1 MDYKP
6 LSELLTSGVLKR
18 SGLSRTALKRLLKQT
33 DFFAGLPKDL
43 GQERIRCG
51 RVLELCRP
59 TMDLLC
65 PEPENGWLEECY
77 LELAHGLFPDP
88 ARKKLSAE
96 SRKAQAFFL
105 TVLRWFLDAE
115 AARCPYDPLTDIPT
129 LTEAEL
135 RDSRIRDEYPRYL
148 EAVRQAR
155 FVELMRIGREIMPF
169 DPASHTIGVHHL
181 ALHMGRQAKK
191 AGLPVDIPMVSAA
204 ALCHDIGKFGCRGTD
219 AARIPYLHY
228 YYTDQWLNRQGLP
241 KIAHISANHST
252 WDLEFENL
260 TPESLLLIYA
270 DFRVRGTRESGKEV
284 VRIYSL
290 AESYDMIF
298 SKLYNMTPEK
308 QRRYRRVYLKLSDF
322 ERLLISFG
330 VRPEPLAEKMRPQ
343 ERPNPALLTRRQSLE
358 ALCSRTLENN
368 VRLMSGISGDV
379 TFGQLLEQARGE
391 KNLHHIRTYLRIFE
405 EFSTYMTGANK
416 RRTLDL
422 LYELLMHHQGD
433 VRRQAARIM
442 GQILANSGPTYR
454 KELPASAPHSAV
466 APAAAEFLT
475 ESMELW
481 GHYMDMCLRPDY
493 KIAAKHAMRISN
505 SLKII
510 AASLFDNCLAEE
522 RLHYLEPLLERL
534 EHSDAQTRFPLLDAL
549 YYLPLALLPQPRLQD
564 IVRRFELWFPEG
576 DEALQAILLRRI
588 EQLLPLLT
596 EDCREEVRAFLD
608 GIPADGG
615 SPTAYL
621 VRRLQ
626 SRFSPVE
633 PPEIRASVLYLS
645 NLKTAVHWL
654 IKLTQV
660 DALVDDAALHP
671 ENTFH
676 TAMHLSNLLS
686 VSEHLPVRERAGAG
700 LLKLIDRL
708 SLDQQNEIIVD
719 LLRELE
725 TGQDEISVFIPRYV
739 GRLMVRLPE
748 KELEECLDYLR
759 SLIRS
764 STVRTA
770 TASLYTLSQLLIAL
784 PEDQS
789 GPADRILDILLSG
802 VSHYNDTI
810 HETALTALCEQVLAN
825 RNLSMERRLG
835 YCHYTG
841 KKLLCLLSEPRQGR
855 FTFFTQAAVLN
866 HLYRFF
872 VECRVLGLPDPPE
885 TVRPVAFFPGTF
897 DPFTSGH
904 KRIVRELEDR
914 GFEVFLAIDEFSWSK
929 HPIAKLRRRQIASMS
944 VADRM
949 NVCLFPDEIPVN
961 IAYPQDLSRLRE
973 LFPDRDLWLVTGSD
987 VIRNASAYRSDAPGS
1002 AGDYNHIVFLRSEED
1017 RTSLTEKLRGKTLL
1031 LTLPEFYETV
1041 SSTRIREYVDK
1052 NMDISMLVEPIVQ
1065 SYIFD
1070 HNLYLRAPQ
1079 FKLPLRPQDLRLDFR
1094 REGRL
1099 LRAGLYHR
1107 KDEALL
1113 GQVQAV
1119 TVTGADLFGIL
1130 GDIQAA
1136 EFLRQH
1142 SSGRIL
1148 FLESVEDRFKQGD
1161 QGLFLT
1167 LNELLAQSLAS
1178 EHTYALCRASLHRLL
1193 PELLPQMGFLPVPGK
1208 PEFWYVDMRTPLV
1221 LIQDVLRRLK
1231 EPHRSDPDVLDVV
1244 TRTRK
1249 RLRLNLAGLFPGKL
1263 LLTFDALLLDLAL
1276 TQMVR
1281 EANGVAD
1288 CGPESKRLGP
1298 AMCVPYGK
1306 TLVGELI
1313 PNTVTKHLHID
1324 KAYLGDVDHF
1334 EIRAMNGYSDLPVQV
1349 RTLVSFHRPAILV
1362 DDLLHK
1368 GFRLEKLDRFLR
1380 DEGLEIRS
1388 VMVGIVSGRGR
1399 DLMEMK
1405 RREVHS
1411 AYYIPNLLYWFNES
1425 LLYPF
1430 IGGDS
1435 FGDPPGAD
1443 GLLPTANLILPYF
1456 FPDHLVGVA
1465 EEKLYDFSL
1474 CALENARDILRQLE
1488 LCHQRQFGLPM
1499 TVHRLAETF
1508 VQQRAP
1514 YRGKNI
1520 RYEPNALPSAYLA
1533 DDIEAF
1539 HRIRRK
1545 GAAAA
1550 ASKK

>member
-6 LSELLTSGVLKR
+6 LSEYLTSGALRKDGLSKTTLKR
-18 SGLSRTALKRLLKQT
+18 ILRETHFL
-33 DFFAGLPKDL
+33 AGLPQDL
-43 GQERIRCG
+43 GRERISCRQI
-51 RVLELCRP
+51 LELCRP
-59 TMDLLC
+59 AMDLLC
-65 PEPENGWLEECY
+65 PEPEGGWLQECY

-88 ARKKLSAE
+88 SRKKLPIQN
-96 SRKAQAFFL
+96 RQAQAFFL
-105 TVLRWFLDAE
+105 TVLQWFLDAE
-115 AARCPYDPLTDIPT
+115 PSRCAYDPLTDIPS
-129 LTEAEL
+129 LTESEL
-135 RDSRIRDEYPRYL
+135 RDTQISDEYPKYL
-148 EAVRQAR
+148 EAVRQSR

-191 AGLPVDIPMVSAA
+191 AGFPVDIPMVSAA

-228 YYTDQWLNRQGLP
+228 YYTDQWLNRMGMP
-241 KIAHISANHST
+241 KIAHISSNHST

-260 TPESLLLIYA
+260 TIESLLLIYA
-270 DFRVRGTRESGKEV
+270 DFRVRGTRENGREL
-284 VRIYSL
+284 VRIYTL

-308 QRRYRRVYLKLSDF
+308 QRRYKRVYLKLSDF
-322 ERLLISFG
+322 EKLLVSRG
-330 VRPEPLAEKMRPQ
+330 VRPEPMEEDILPPEQ
-343 ERPNPALLTRRQSLE
+343 PNPALLTRQKCLESL
-358 ALCSRTLENN
+358 CGRTLENN
-368 VRLMSGISGDV
+368 IRLMAGLSGDLS
-379 TFGQLLEQARGE
+379 FGQLLEQARGE

-405 EFSTYMTGANK
+405 EFSTYMTGENK
-416 RRTLDL
+416 RRMLDL
-422 LYELLMHHQGD
+422 LYELLIHHQGD
-433 VRRQAARIM
+433 VRRQAAQIM

-454 KELPASAPHSAV
+454 KELPASAPQSAV
-466 APAAAEFLT
+466 APATAEFLS

-481 GHYMDMCLRPDY
+481 EHYMDMCLRPDY

-510 AASLFDNCLAEE
+510 AASLLKNCSAEE
-522 RLHYLEPLLERL
+522 RRAFLEPLLERL
-534 EHSDAQTRFPLLDAL
+534 ERSDAATRFTLLDSL
-549 YYLPLALLPQPRLQD
+549 YYLPMELLSQDRLDALVRLFVSWYPD
-564 IVRRFELWFPEG
+564 G
-576 DEALQAILLRRI
+576 DEALQVLILRRI
-588 EQLLPLLT
+588 ELLLPLMSAQS
-596 EDCREEVRAFLD
+596 REEIRIFLEALPVD
-608 GIPADGG
+608 ADG
-615 SPTAYL
+615 PKAWL
-621 VRRLQ
+621 ARRLLNN
-626 SRFSPVE
+626 FTITE
-633 PPEIRASVLYLS
+633 PKNVQASALYLS
-645 NLKTAVHWL
+645 NLKTAVHW
-654 IKLTQV
+654 IVKLTQV
-660 DALVDDAALHP
+660 DALVDDATLHP
-671 ENTFH
+671 ENSFH

-725 TGQDEISVFIPRYV
+725 TGQDEISVFIPRYL
-739 GRLMVRLPE
+739 GRLMIHLPE

-759 SLIRS
+759 GLIRS

-770 TASLYTLSQLLIAL
+770 TASLFTLSQLLIAL
-784 PEDQS
+784 PKNRSE
-789 GPADRILDILLSG
+789 PAHRILDILLSG

-825 RNLSMERRLG
+825 ETLSMEQRLE
-835 YCHYTG
+835 YCRYTG

-872 VECRVLGLPDPPE
+872 VECRVLELNLPE
-885 TVRPVAFFPGTF
+885 EAARPAAFFPGTF

-961 IAYPQDLSRLRE
+961 IAFPQDLSRLQS

-987 VIRNASAYRSDAPGS
+987 VIRNASAYRGSEPGS
-1002 AGDYNHIVFLRSEED
+1002 AGDFNHIVFLRSEED
-1017 RTSLTEKLRGKTLL
+1017 RSSLSEKLRGKTLL

-1052 NMDISMLVEPIVQ
+1052 NMDISMLVEPMVQ

-1079 FKLPLRPQDLRLDFR
+1079 FKLPLRPQDLRLDFSLSG
-1094 REGRL
+1094 GRL
-1099 LRAGLYHR
+1099 CAGLYHR
-1107 KDEALL
+1107 RDDSLL
-1113 GQVQAV
+1113 GQVRAV
-1119 TVTGADLFGIL
+1119 TITGADLFGIL

-1136 EFLRQH
+1136 EYLRQH

-1148 FLESVEDRFKQGD
+1148 FLESVEDHFGQAD
-1161 QGLFLT
+1161 QGLLLT
-1167 LNELLAQSLAS
+1167 LNELLARSLTS
-1178 EHTYALCRASLHRLL
+1178 EHTYALCRASLHPLL
-1193 PELLPQMGFLPVPGK
+1193 PELLPQMGFIPVPKK
-1208 PEFWYVDMRTPLV
+1208 PDFWYVDMRTPLV

-1231 EPHRSDPDVLDVV
+1231 EPHRSDPDVLAVV
-1244 TRTRK
+1244 TQTRN
-1249 RLRLNLAGLFPGKL
+1249 RLRLHLADLFPGKL

-1281 EANGVAD
+1281 ETNGVAD
-1288 CGPESKRLGP
+1288 CGPEDRRLGP
-1298 AMCVPYGK
+1298 AMCVPFGK

-1313 PNTVTKHLHID
+1313 PNTVTKHLHVD
-1324 KAYLGDVDHF
+1324 KAYLDDIDHF
-1334 EIRAMNGYSDLPVQV
+1334 EIRAMNGYSDLPIQV

-1368 GFRLEKLDRFLR
+1368 GFRLEKLDRILR
-1380 DEGLEIRS
+1380 EEGLEIQS
-1388 VMVGIVSGRGR
+1388 VMVGILSGRGR

-1405 RREVHS
+1405 QREVQS

-1435 FGDPPGAD
+1435 AADPPGAD
-1443 GLLPTANLILPYF
+1443 GLLPTANLILPYY
-1456 FPDHLVGVA
+1456 FPDYLAGA
-1465 EEKLYDFSL
+1465 EEEKLYALSL

-1488 LCHQRQFGLPM
+1488 LCHQQKFGIPM
-1499 TVHRLAETF
+1499 TIHRLAETF

-1520 RYEPNALPSAYLA
+1520 RYESNMLPSAYLT
-1533 DDIEAF
+1533 DDIETF

-1545 GAAAA
+1545 GVR
-1550 ASKK
+1550 

>member
-6 LSELLTSGVLKR
+6 LSELLTSGALKK
-18 SGLSRTALKRLLKQT
+18 SGLSKTAVKRLLRET
-33 DFFAGLPKDL
+33 GFLAALPEKL
-43 GQERIRCG
+43 GQERISCHH
-51 RVLELCRP
+51 VLALCRP
-59 TMDLLC
+59 VMDRLC
-65 PEPENGWLEECY
+65 PEPEGGWLRECY

-88 ARKKLSAE
+88 VRGKQDPAVR
-96 SRKAQAFFL
+96 RAQAFYL
-105 TVLRWFLDAE
+105 TVLRWFLQTE
-115 AARCPYDPLTDIPT
+115 PGRCPYDPLTDIPVV
-129 LTEAEL
+129 TEAEL
-135 RDSRIRDEYPRYL
+135 ADSRIAEEFAACR
-148 EAVRQAR
+148 EAVRQSY

-181 ALHMGRQAKK
+181 ALHMGRQAKA
-191 AGLPVDIPMVSAA
+191 AGLPIDIPMVSAA
-204 ALCHDIGKFGCRGTD
+204 ALCHDIGKFGCRGND
-219 AARIPYLHY
+219 AGRIPYLHY
-228 YYTDQWLNRQGLP
+228 YYTDQWLRRQGLT

-270 DFRVRGTRESGKEV
+270 DFRVRGTRENGKEV

-290 AESYDMIF
+290 EESYEMIF

-308 QRRYRRVYLKLSDF
+308 QQRYKRVYLKLSDF
-322 ERLLISFG
+322 ERLLISRG
-330 VRPEPLAEKMRPQ
+330 VRPEPLAEEMLPPAQ
-343 ERPNPALLTRRQSLE
+343 PNPALLTRRQSLE
-358 ALCSRTLENN
+358 ALCGRTLENN
-368 VRLMSGISGDV
+368 VRLMASISGDV

-416 RRTLDL
+416 RRTLSL

-442 GQILANSGPTYR
+442 GQILANSGPGYR
-454 KELPASAPHSAV
+454 KELPASAPLSAV
-466 APAAAEFLT
+466 APATAAFLT
-475 ESMELW
+475 ETLELW
-481 GHYMDMCLRPDY
+481 EQYTDMCLHPDY

-510 AASLFDNCLAEE
+510 AASLFANSAEE
-522 RLHYLEPLLERL
+522 EQLSYLEPLLDRL
-534 EHSDAQTRFPLLDAL
+534 ENSDASDRFTLLDTL
-549 YYLPLALLPQPRLQD
+549 YYLPLRILPEARLRALT
-564 IVRRFELWFPEG
+564 RRMIDWYPGE
-576 DEALQAILLRRI
+576 DAAIRVLLLRRL
-588 EQLLPLLT
+588 EQLLPLLGE
-596 EDCREEVRAFLD
+596 EDREEVRRFLD
-608 GIPADGG
+608 GISAEDG
-615 SPTAYL
+615 SAEAYL

-626 SRFSPVE
+626 SGFAPTE
-633 PPEIRASVLYLS
+633 PPAIQASVLYLS
-645 NLKTAVHWL
+645 NLKTAVHWIL
-654 IKLTQV
+654 KLTQV
-660 DALVDDAALHP
+660 DALVDDAAQHP
-671 ENTFH
+671 ENTLH

-725 TGQDEISVFIPRYV
+725 TGQDEISVYIPRYL

-759 SLIRS
+759 GLIRS
-764 STVRTA
+764 STVRSA
-770 TASLYTLSQLLIAL
+770 TASLYTLSHLLIAL
-784 PEDQS
+784 PEQQTRA
-789 GPADRILDILLSG
+789 ADHILDILLSG

-810 HETALTALCEQVLAN
+810 HESALTVLCEQVLAN
-825 RNLSMERRLG
+825 DSLSMERRQRC
-835 YCHYTG
+835 CHYTG

-866 HLYRFF
+866 HLYRFL
-872 VECRVLGLPDPPE
+872 VECRVRELPFPTE
-885 TVRPVAFFPGTF
+885 EIRPVAFFPGTF

-949 NVCLFPDEIPVN
+949 NVSLFPDEIPVN
-961 IAYPQDLSRLRE
+961 IAFPQDLARLRD
-973 LFPDRDLWLVTGSD
+973 LFPGRELWLVTGSD

-1002 AGDYNHIVFLRSEED
+1002 AGDYNHIVFLRNGAD
-1017 RTSLTEKLRGKTLL
+1017 RFSLDEKLRGKTLL
-1031 LTLPEFYETV
+1031 LALPEFYETV
-1041 SSTRIREYVDK
+1041 SSTRIREFVDK
-1052 NMDISMLVEPIVQ
+1052 NMDISMLVEPMVQ
-1065 SYIFD
+1065 SYIYD

-1079 FKLPLRPQDLRLDFR
+1079 YKLPLTSRDLRLEADREAR
-1094 REGRL
+1094 RLTASLWHSPSGS
-1099 LRAGLYHR
+1099 
-1107 KDEALL
+1107 LL
-1113 GQVQAV
+1113 GRVSAV

-1130 GDIQAA
+1130 GDIRAA
-1136 EFLRQH
+1136 EYLRQH

-1148 FLESVEDRFKQGD
+1148 YLDTVEDRFKQAD
-1161 QGLFLT
+1161 QGLFLV
-1167 LNELLAQSLAS
+1167 LNELLARSLTS
-1178 EHTYALCRASLHRLL
+1178 EHTYALFRTSLHPLL
-1193 PELLPQMGFLPVPGK
+1193 QVLLPQMGFLPVPEK
-1208 PEFWYVDMRTPLV
+1208 PEFWFVDMRTPLV
-1221 LIQDVLRRLK
+1221 LIQDVMRRLK
-1231 EPHRSDPDVLDVV
+1231 EPHRSDPDVLAVV
-1244 TRTRK
+1244 TQTRE
-1249 RLRLNLAGLFPGKL
+1249 RLRLRLADLFPGKL
-1263 LLTFDALLLDLAL
+1263 LLTFDALMLDLAL

-1288 CGPESKRLGP
+1288 CSPEDRRLGP
-1298 AMCVPYGK
+1298 AMCVPFGK

-1313 PNTVTKHLHID
+1313 PNTVTKHLHVD
-1324 KAYLGDVDHF
+1324 KAYLDGIDSF

-1368 GFRLEKLDRFLR
+1368 GFRLEKLDRILR
-1380 DEGLEIRS
+1380 EEGLEIRS
-1388 VMVGIVSGRGR
+1388 VMVGILSGRGR
-1399 DLMEMK
+1399 DLMEEK
-1405 RREVHS
+1405 QREVRS

-1435 FGDPPGAD
+1435 STEGPGPD
-1443 GLLPTANLILPYF
+1443 GLLPTANLILPYY
-1456 FPDHLVGVA
+1456 FPDYLRGA
-1465 EEKLYDFSL
+1465 EEEKLYDLSL

-1488 LCHQRQFGLPM
+1488 LCHQRHFGLPL
-1499 TVHRLAETF
+1499 TIHRLAETF

-1533 DDIEAF
+1533 DDIETF

-1545 GAAAA
+1545 HL
-1550 ASKK
+1550 

>member
-6 LSELLTSGVLKR
+6 LSELLCSGTLKK
-18 SGLSRTALKRLLKQT
+18 SGLSKTAVKRLLRET
-33 DFFAGLPKDL
+33 GFLAALPTEL
-43 GQERIRCG
+43 GQERVSCRHI
-51 RVLELCRP
+51 LELCRP
-59 TMDLLC
+59 VLDRIC
-65 PEPENGWLEECY
+65 PEPAGGWLQECY

-88 ARKKLSAE
+88 ARGRQAPAL
-96 SRKAQAFFL
+96 RQAQAFYL
-105 TVLRWFLDAE
+105 TVLRWFLDTE
-115 AARCPYDPLTDIPT
+115 PGRCPYDPLTDIPA

-135 RDSRIRDEYPRYL
+135 AESRVAGEFATCR
-148 EAVRQAR
+148 EAVRQSR

-181 ALHMGRQAKK
+181 ALHMGRQAKA
-191 AGLPVDIPMVSAA
+191 AGFPVDIPMVSAA

-228 YYTDQWLNRQGLP
+228 YYTDQWLQRQGLP
-241 KIAHISANHST
+241 RIAHISANHST

-270 DFRVRGTRESGKEV
+270 DFRVRGTRENGKET

-290 AESYDMIF
+290 AESYEMIF

-308 QRRYRRVYLKLSDF
+308 QQRYKRVYLKLSDF
-322 ERLLISFG
+322 ERLLISRG
-330 VRPEPLAEKMRPQ
+330 VRPEPLAEEMLPREQ
-343 ERPNPALLTRRQSLE
+343 PNPALLTRRQSLE
-358 ALCSRTLENN
+358 ALCGRTLENN
-368 VRLMSGISGDV
+368 LRLMASISGDV
-379 TFGQLLEQARGE
+379 TFGQLLEQARGD

-416 RRTLDL
+416 RRTLSL

-442 GQILANSGPTYR
+442 GQILANSGPSYR
-454 KELPASAPHSAV
+454 KELPASAPQSAV
-466 APAAAEFLT
+466 APATAAFLT
-475 ESMELW
+475 ETLELW
-481 GHYMDMCLRPDY
+481 EQYTDMCLHPDY

-510 AASLFDNCLAEE
+510 ADSLFANSPAED
-522 RLHYLEPLLERL
+522 RLSFLEPLLARL
-534 EHSDAQTRFPLLDAL
+534 EASEAADRFALLDTL
-549 YYLPLALLPQPRLQD
+549 YFLPLEILPQPRLRALA
-564 IVRRFELWFPEG
+564 RRFLAWYPE
-576 DEALQAILLRRI
+576 EETATRVLLLRRM
-588 EQLLPLLT
+588 EQFLPLLDG
-596 EDCREEVRAFLD
+596 EGREEIRRFLEEL
-608 GIPADGG
+608 PAEEGPEG
-615 SPTAYL
+615 YL
-621 VRRLQ
+621 VWRLR
-626 SRFSPVE
+626 SGFAPAE

-645 NLKTAVHWL
+645 NLKTAVHW
-654 IKLTQV
+654 IVKLTQV

-671 ENTFH
+671 ENTLH

-725 TGQDEISVFIPRYV
+725 TGQDEISVYIPRYL
-739 GRLMVRLPE
+739 GSLMVRLPE
-748 KELEECLDYLR
+748 KELDECLDYLR
-759 SLIRS
+759 GLIRS
-764 STVRTA
+764 STVRSA
-770 TASLYTLSQLLIAL
+770 TASLCTLSQLLIAL
-784 PEDQS
+784 PEDRS
-789 GPADRILDILLSG
+789 RAADHILDILLSG

-810 HETALTALCEQVLAN
+810 HESALTVLCEQVLAN
-825 RNLSMERRLG
+825 ESLSMERRQG

-866 HLYRFF
+866 HLYRFL
-872 VECRVLGLPDPPE
+872 VECRVRELPFPAEE
-885 TVRPVAFFPGTF
+885 TRPVAFFPGTF

-949 NVCLFPDEIPVN
+949 NVSLFPDETPVN
-961 IAYPQDLSRLRE
+961 IAFPQDLARLRE
-973 LFPDRDLWLVTGSD
+973 LFPGRELWLVTGSD
-987 VIRNASAYRSDAPGS
+987 VIRNASAYRSEAPGS
-1002 AGDYNHIVFLRSEED
+1002 AGDYNHIVFLRNEAD
-1017 RTSLTEKLRGKTLL
+1017 QLSLAEKLRGKTLL

-1041 SSTRIREYVDK
+1041 SSTRIRECVDK
-1052 NMDISMLVEPIVQ
+1052 NMDISMLVEPMVQ
-1065 SYIFD
+1065 SYIYD

-1079 FKLPLRPQDLRLDFR
+1079 YKLPLTPKDLRLEAD
-1094 REGRL
+1094 REDRS
-1099 LRAGLYHR
+1099 LRASLWHSPSGN
-1107 KDEALL
+1107 LL
-1113 GQVQAV
+1113 GQAQAV

-1136 EFLRQH
+1136 EYLRRH

-1148 FLESVEDRFKQGD
+1148 YLEAVEDHFKQGD
-1161 QGLFLT
+1161 QGLFLV
-1167 LNELLAQSLAS
+1167 LNELLARSLTS
-1178 EHTYALCRASLHRLL
+1178 EHTYALFRTSLHPLL
-1193 PELLPQMGFLPVPGK
+1193 PELLPQMGFLPVPEK
-1208 PEFWYVDMRTPLV
+1208 PDFWFVDMRTPLV
-1221 LIQDVLRRLK
+1221 LIQDVMRRIK
-1231 EPHRSDPDVLDVV
+1231 EPHRSDPEVLAVV
-1244 TRTRK
+1244 TRTRE
-1249 RLRLNLAGLFPGKL
+1249 RLRRQLAELFPGKL
-1263 LLTFDALLLDLAL
+1263 LLTFDALMLDLAL

-1288 CGPESKRLGP
+1288 CGPEDRRLGP

-1313 PNTVTKHLHID
+1313 PNTVTKHLHVD
-1324 KAYLGDVDHF
+1324 KAYLDGIDSF

-1349 RTLVSFHRPAILV
+1349 RTLVSFHRPAILA

-1368 GFRLEKLDRFLR
+1368 GFRLEKLDRILR
-1380 DEGLEIRS
+1380 EEGLEIRS
-1388 VMVGIVSGRGR
+1388 VMVGILSGRGR
-1399 DLMEMK
+1399 DLMEQK
-1405 RREVHS
+1405 QREVRS

-1435 FGDPPGAD
+1435 SRERPGAD
-1443 GLLPTANLILPYF
+1443 GLLPTANLILPYY
-1456 FPDHLVGVA
+1456 FPDYLAGA
-1465 EEKLYDFSL
+1465 EEEKLYSLSL

-1488 LCHQRQFGLPM
+1488 LCHQRHFGLPL
-1499 TVHRLAETF
+1499 TIHRLAEAF

-1514 YRGKNI
+1514 YRGNNI
-1520 RYEPNALPSAYLA
+1520 RYEPNALPSAYVA
-1533 DDIEAF
+1533 DDIETF

-1545 GAAAA
+1545 EK
-1550 ASKK
+1550 SRL